1 MALFSRR
8 PKATDAS
15 TSDDTPADDT
25 AAEDTAAGGSEER
38 ADAVADEGAE
48 PTPQVNI
55 SLSTFRGVGALGPQ
69 DRARADAA
77 TPARTTPASPA
88 TMSSAETA
96 PPNASRVQGPAE
108 APPPRESVPGLKD
121 NVLLHAALARLSEK
135 PTARELLDVARQLL
149 QNHVF
154 LRVRGDARA
163 LLAEGKELP
172 LAVAKRGDEQFM
184 LVYSSGEA
192 LQAAVQADGQAD
204 TSAVAQP
211 ALAVL
216 RHMMA
221 GPYAGLLIDGAAAQA
236 RAVLPRAVLEPAL
249 AQADPQLRVKTALA
263 AERTPETAA
272 SLAQTLSETPIWVA
286 VRENTPADGQAPR
299 MGIAEARTADGRRL
313 LEVYSHPLEIV
324 AMARGDRPMPFT
336 PAQLG
341 KALRD
346 HPELS
351 GVLVDAAGPW
361 LIVDRDTLAPVLAL
375 PEPPAAAPEAPA
387 AAPEPDH
394 TDSADATG

>member
-15 TSDDTPADDT
+15 TSDETPADDAT
-25 AAEDTAAGGSEER
+25 VDASEQRVDAA
-38 ADAVADEGAE
+38 ADEVAE

-77 TPARTTPASPA
+77 SPARITPASPA
-88 TMSSAETA
+88 ATSPAETA

-249 AQADPQLRVKTALA
+249 AQADPQLRVKTVLA
-263 AERTPETAA
+263 AERTPETTAT
-272 SLAQTLSETPIWVA
+272 LVQTLTETPIWVA
-286 VRENTPADGQAPR
+286 VRENTPADGEAPR

-341 KALRD
+341 RALRD

-361 LIVDRDTLAPVLAL
+361 LIVGRDALAPVLAL
-375 PEPPAAAPEAPA
+375 PEPPAASAPA
-387 AAPEPDH
+387 AAP
-394 TDSADATG
+394 TDPADATG